1 MDNGEEKILFIVQTV
16 DYSSNSWCD
25 FKRRGEM
32 MKKQEFLDL
41 IYKQLIV
48 SCQALEDEPLH
59 GSMYMAK
66 MGLAAKI
73 GGAVAIRANG
83 KEDIIAIQEET
94 GLPTIGIIKRDYPD
108 SDVFITPTLK
118 EVSELIES
126 GTDVITLDA
135 TFRERPNGV
144 TFKELV
150 LYIRKKSSSLIMA
163 DVSTVAEGIAA
174 VEEGCD
180 LISTTLSGYTTYS
193 PQIKGP
199 DFGLIKDLAS
209 ACNVPIIA
217 EGRISTPDEAV
228 MAFQNGA
235 HSIVVGS
242 AITRPQ
248 EITKKFVE
256 GIQKVELKISTGD
269 KK

>member
-1 MDNGEEKILFIVQTV
+1 
-16 DYSSNSWCD
+16 
-25 FKRRGEM
+25 
-32 MKKQEFLDL
+32 MKKQEFLDV
-41 IYKQLIV
+41 IYRQLIV

-66 MGLAAKI
+66 MGLAAKM

-83 KEDIIAIQEET
+83 KEDIIAIQEAT

-118 EVSELIES
+118 EISELIES

-135 TFRERPNGV
+135 TFRDRPTGV

-150 LYIRKKSSSLIMA
+150 WYIRKNSSSLIMA
-163 DVSTVAEGIAA
+163 DVSTVEEGIAA

-180 LISTTLSGYTTYS
+180 LISTTLSGYTPYS
-193 PQIKGP
+193 PKMEGP
-199 DFGLIKDLAS
+199 DFKLIKDLTAT
-209 ACNVPIIA
+209 CKVPIIA

-228 MAFQNGA
+228 IAFQNGA

-248 EITKKFVE
+248 DITKRFVE
-256 GIQKVELKISTGD
+256 RIQKAELK
-269 KK
+269 K

>member
-1 MDNGEEKILFIVQTV
+1 
-16 DYSSNSWCD
+16 
-25 FKRRGEM
+25 M
-32 MKKQEFLDL
+32 MKKKEFLNV

-66 MGLAAKI
+66 MGVAAKM

-83 KEDIIAIQEET
+83 KDDIIAIRKAT
-94 GLPTIGIIKRDYPD
+94 GLPTIGIIKRDYPE

-118 EVSELIES
+118 EVKELIES
-126 GTDVITLDA
+126 ETDVITLDA

-144 TFKELV
+144 TFNDLV
-150 LYIRKKSSSLIMA
+150 WYIRNHSSSLIMA

-174 VEEGCD
+174 VEAGCD
-180 LISTTLSGYTTYS
+180 LISTTLSGYTPYS
-193 PQIKGP
+193 PQIEGP
-199 DFGLIKDLAS
+199 DFELIKELTS
-209 ACNVPIIA
+209 SCNVPIIA
-217 EGRISTPDEAV
+217 EGRISTPDEAL
-228 MAFQNGA
+228 MAFENGA

-248 EITKKFVE
+248 EITKKFVD
-256 GIQKVELKISTGD
+256 GIKKAELK
-269 KK
+269 K

>member
-1 MDNGEEKILFIVQTV
+1 
-16 DYSSNSWCD
+16 
-25 FKRRGEM
+25 
-32 MKKQEFLDL
+32 MKKQEFLNL
-41 IYKQLIV
+41 IYQQLIV

-66 MGLAAKI
+66 MGLAAKM

-83 KEDIIAIQEET
+83 KEDIIAIQKAT
-94 GLPTIGIIKRDYPD
+94 SLPTIGIIKRDYPE

-135 TFRERPNGV
+135 TFRKRPNGV
-144 TFKELV
+144 TFADLV
-150 LYIRKKSSSLIMA
+150 WFIRKNSSSLIMA

-180 LISTTLSGYTTYS
+180 LVSTTLSGYTPYS
-193 PQIKGP
+193 PQIEGP
-199 DFGLIKDLAS
+199 DFNLINDLS
-209 ACNVPIIA
+209 SNCKVPIIA
-217 EGRISTPDEAV
+217 EGRISTPDEAL
-228 MAFQNGA
+228 MAFKNGA
-235 HSIVVGS
+235 HSVVVGS

-248 EITKKFVE
+248 EITKRFVE
-256 GIQKVELKISTGD
+256 GIKKAELRNL
-269 KK
+269 

>member
-1 MDNGEEKILFIVQTV
+1 
-16 DYSSNSWCD
+16 
-25 FKRRGEM
+25 
-32 MKKQEFLDL
+32 MKKQEFLNL
-41 IYKQLIV
+41 IHQQLIV

-66 MGLAAKI
+66 MGIAAKM

-83 KEDIIAIQEET
+83 KEDLMAIKEAT
-94 GLPTIGIIKRDYPD
+94 GLPTIGIIKRDYPE

-135 TFRERPNGV
+135 TFRKRPSDV
-144 TFKELV
+144 TFTDLV
-150 LYIRKKSSSLIMA
+150 WYIRKHSSSLIMA

-180 LISTTLSGYTTYS
+180 LVSTTLSGYTSYS
-193 PQIKGP
+193 PQIEGP
-199 DFGLIKDLAS
+199 DFNLIKDLTS
-209 ACNVPIIA
+209 KCKVPIIA

-228 MAFQNGA
+228 MAFKNGA
-235 HSIVVGS
+235 HSVVVGS

-248 EITKKFVE
+248 EITKRFVE
-256 GIQKVELKISTGD
+256 GINKAKLK
-269 KK
+269 KL